1 MKPFQSYLALLCV
14 ALLCVGTLEPSFA
27 QNPPS
32 QPEALSKPE
41 DQTPRLDSQSPHWY
55 SPFVHSYDPKILPP
69 ITISNSSR
77 IDSLLRGGN
86 LYLSLQDAV
95 ALALENNID
104 IEVQRYG
111 FLIAD
116 ENVKLAQAG
125 GLPSTSP
132 VTPEPVAAS
141 VTSAGAPGGG
151 AGLTT
156 FGGGNTV
163 SVAGGIN
170 PLLAAGSAIPFYDP
184 QIIGTLQWGHT
195 TTPEQNTITSG
206 TTSLTSQN
214 SIYNVGVTQGFSSG
228 AAATVSYNNL
238 VQDQNS
244 VRNLLNPYTT
254 ASVGLTVTQP
264 LLQGFGLALNRR
276 NIRIARNFLKV
287 NDYVF
292 AQQVISTV
300 ANVVQLYWNLVSYI
314 ENVEVEQQSLVYSNK
329 LLEDNKKQVEIGT
342 LAPVEVT
349 RANAELSS
357 DEQNLLI
364 GQTTVRQQEVL
375 LKNAIS
381 RNGIASPE
389 IAEAHVVP
397 TDRIRVPEVEP
408 VRPMQDLISEAL
420 DKRPDLAETRIQLEN
435 TRIGMIGIRD
445 AMRPT
450 LNMIGTLSNNALTG
464 QTNPLLPTTS
474 GVTTTTTAAP
484 PVLLGGYGNIL
495 AQLAGRNFPNYTAG
509 FQLDIP
515 LRNRAAQANMAIAQ
529 LQMRQNEL
537 EVQKSVNQIRQDV
550 SNALIAIDQAR
561 ARYDAAEKAV
571 VLEQQLLDAEQKKYA
586 LGTSTPFNVISVQRD
601 LANTQLSDVQAL
613 TAYGLAKVQLD
624 QSLGTVLESNRIEME
639 EAKTG
644 KVSRPPSPIPDLNRT
659 GNLNNGGEAHRPPGA
674 ASKE

>member
-1 MKPFQSYLALLCV
+1 MKPFQSHLALFC
-14 ALLCVGTLEPSFA
+14 ALSLALEPSFA
-27 QNPPS
+27 Q
-32 QPEALSKPE
+32 QPLSRSE
-41 DQTPRLDSQSPHWY
+41 DQTPRLDSASPHWY
-55 SPFVHSYDPKILPP
+55 SPFVHNYDPKIVPP
-69 ITISNSSR
+69 ITVSNSSR
-77 IDSLLRGGN
+77 FASLLRGGN
-86 LYLSLQDAV
+86 LYLSLQDAI

-125 GLPSTSP
+125 GTPGSSP
-132 VTPEPVAAS
+132 VSPEAVAVPA
-141 VTSAGAPGGG
+141 TSAGAPGGG

-156 FGGGNTV
+156 FGGGNIV
-163 SVAGGIN
+163 SNAGGVL
-170 PLLAAGSAIPFYDP
+170 PLLALGTPIPFYDP
-184 QIIGTLQWGHT
+184 QVFGTLQWGHI

-206 TTSLTSQN
+206 TTSLVTQSN
-214 SIYNVGVTQGFSSG
+214 TYNFGITQGFSSG
-228 AAATVSYNNL
+228 ATATLSYNNL
-238 VQDQNS
+238 VENQNAI
-244 VRNLLNPYTT
+244 RNLLNPFTT

-276 NIRIARNFLKV
+276 NIRIAKNFVRV

-292 AQQVISTV
+292 EQQVISTV
-300 ANVVQLYWNLVSYI
+300 ANVIQLYWNLVSYV
-314 ENVEVEQQSLVYSNK
+314 ENVEVVQQSLVYSNK

-349 RANAELSS
+349 RANAELAS

-364 GQTTVRQQEVL
+364 AQTTVRQQEVL

-420 DKRPDLAETRIQLEN
+420 DKRPDLAETRILLEN
-435 TRIGMIGIRD
+435 SKIGMIGIRD
-445 AMRPT
+445 VMRPT
-450 LNMIGTLSNNALTG
+450 LNLIGTLQNNALTG
-464 QTNPLLPTTS
+464 TSNPLLSSPS
-474 GVTTTTTAAP
+474 NGVAGTTAAAP
-484 PVLLGGYGNIL
+484 PFLLGGYGNIL

-509 FQLDIP
+509 VQLDIP

-529 LQMRQNEL
+529 LQLRQSEL
-537 EVQKSVNQIRQDV
+537 EVQKSGNQIRQDV
-550 SNALIAIDQAR
+550 NNALIAIDQAR

-601 LANTQLSDVQAL
+601 LANAQLSDVQAL

-624 QSLGTVLESNRIEME
+624 QALGTVLESNRIEME

-659 GNLNNGGEAHRPPGA
+659 GNLNNGGGGGPAENRRP
-674 ASKE
+674 

>member
-14 ALLCVGTLEPSFA
+14 ALAVEPSFA
-27 QNPPS
+27 Q
-32 QPEALSKPE
+32 QPLSKSE
-41 DQTPRLDSQSPHWY
+41 DQTPRLDNQSPHWY
-55 SPFVHSYDPKILPP
+55 SPFVHNYDPKILPP
-69 ITISNSSR
+69 ITVSNSSR

-116 ENVKLAQAG
+116 ENIKLAQAG
-125 GLPSTSP
+125 GTPTTSP

-195 TTPEQNTITSG
+195 ATPEQNTIVTG
-206 TTSLTSQN
+206 TTSLVTQS
-214 SIYNVGVTQGFSSG
+214 STYNVGVTEGFSSG
-228 AAATVSYNNL
+228 ATATVSYNNL
-238 VQDQNS
+238 VQNENS
-244 VRNLLNPYTT
+244 LRNLINPFTT

-276 NIRIARNFLKV
+276 NIRIARNFVRV

-300 ANVVQLYWNLVSYI
+300 ANVIQLYWNLVSYV
-314 ENVEVEQQSLVYSNK
+314 ENVEVVQQSLVYSNK

-349 RANAELSS
+349 RANAELAS

-364 GQTTVRQQEVL
+364 AQTTVRQQEVL

-389 IAEAHVVP
+389 IAEAHVIP

-420 DKRPDLAETRIQLEN
+420 DKRPDLAETQIQLEN
-435 TRIGMIGIRD
+435 TKIGIIGIRD

-450 LNMIGTLSNNALTG
+450 LNLIGNLSNNALSG
-464 QTNPLLPTTS
+464 ANNPALSTTS
-474 GVTTTTTAAP
+474 GVTTAP

-495 AQLAGRNFPNYTAG
+495 GQLAGRNFPNYTAG

-550 SNALIAIDQAR
+550 NNALIAIDQAR

-601 LANTQLSDVQAL
+601 LANAQLSDVQAL

-624 QSLGTVLESNRIEME
+624 QALGTVLESNRIEME

-659 GNLNNGGEAHRPPGA
+659 GNLNNGGGGPADNRRP
-674 ASKE
+674 

>member
-1 MKPFQSYLALLCV
+1 LKTMKPFQPYLALLCV
-14 ALLCVGTLEPSFA
+14 ALAVEPSFA
-27 QNPPS
+27 Q
-32 QPEALSKPE
+32 QPLSKSE
-41 DQTPRLDSQSPHWY
+41 DQTPRLDNQSPHWY
-55 SPFVHSYDPKILPP
+55 SPFVHNYDPKILPP
-69 ITISNSSR
+69 ITVSNSSR

-116 ENVKLAQAG
+116 ENIKLAQAG
-125 GLPSTSP
+125 GTPTTSP

-195 TTPEQNTITSG
+195 ATPEQNTIVTG
-206 TTSLTSQN
+206 TTSLVTQS
-214 SIYNVGVTQGFSSG
+214 STYNVGVTEGFSSG
-228 AAATVSYNNL
+228 ATATVSYNNL
-238 VQDQNS
+238 VQNENS
-244 VRNLLNPYTT
+244 LRNLINPFTT

-276 NIRIARNFLKV
+276 NIRIARNFVRV

-300 ANVVQLYWNLVSYI
+300 ANVIQLYWNLVSYV
-314 ENVEVEQQSLVYSNK
+314 ENVEVVQQSLVYSNK

-349 RANAELSS
+349 RANAELAS

-364 GQTTVRQQEVL
+364 AQTTVRQQEVL

-389 IAEAHVVP
+389 IAEAHVIP

-420 DKRPDLAETRIQLEN
+420 DKRPDLAETQIQLEN
-435 TRIGMIGIRD
+435 TKIGIIGIRD

-450 LNMIGTLSNNALTG
+450 LNLIGNLSNNALSG
-464 QTNPLLPTTS
+464 ANNPALSTTS
-474 GVTTTTTAAP
+474 GVTTAP

-495 AQLAGRNFPNYTAG
+495 GQLAGRNFPNYTAG

-550 SNALIAIDQAR
+550 NNALIAIDQAR

-601 LANTQLSDVQAL
+601 LANAQLSDVQAL

-624 QSLGTVLESNRIEME
+624 QALGTVLESNRIEME

-659 GNLNNGGEAHRPPGA
+659 GNLNNGGGGPADNRRP
-674 ASKE
+674 

>member
-1 MKPFQSYLALLCV
+1 MKPFQSHIALFCALSLAL
-14 ALLCVGTLEPSFA
+14 EPGFG
-27 QNPPS
+27 Q
-32 QPEALSKPE
+32 QPLSKPE

-55 SPFVHSYDPKILPP
+55 SPFVRSYDPKIVPP
-69 ITISNSSR
+69 ITVSNSSR
-77 IDSLLRGGN
+77 FASLLRGGN

-125 GLPSTSP
+125 GTLTSSP
-132 VTPEPVAAS
+132 VSPEPVAATA
-141 VTSAGAPGGG
+141 TSAGAPGGG

-163 SVAGGIN
+163 SVAGGVN

-214 SIYNVGVTQGFSSG
+214 STYNVGVTQGFSSG
-228 AAATVSYNNL
+228 ATATVSYNNL

-276 NIRIARNFLKV
+276 NIRIARNFMRV

-292 AQQVISTV
+292 AEQVISTV
-300 ANVVQLYWNLVSYI
+300 ANVIQLYWNLVSYV
-314 ENVEVEQQSLVYSNK
+314 ENVEVVQQSLVYSNK

-349 RANAELSS
+349 RANAELAS

-364 GQTTVRQQEVL
+364 AQTTVRQQEVL
-375 LKNAIS
+375 LKNVIS

-389 IAEAHVVP
+389 IAEAHVIP

-420 DKRPDLAETRIQLEN
+420 DKRPDLAETRIQSEN
-435 TRIGMIGIRD
+435 VKIGMIGIRD

-450 LNMIGTLSNNALTG
+450 LNLIGTLSNNALTG
-464 QTNPLLPTTS
+464 AINPLQSTTS
-474 GVTTTTTAAP
+474 GVITAP

-495 AQLAGRNFPNYTAG
+495 SQLAGRNFPNYTAG

-529 LQMRQNEL
+529 LQMRQSEL

-550 SNALIAIDQAR
+550 NNALIAIDQAR

-601 LANTQLSDVQAL
+601 LANAQLSDVQAL

-624 QSLGTVLESNRIEME
+624 QALGTVLESNRIEME

-644 KVSRPPSPIPDLNRT
+644 KVSRPPNPIPDLNRT
-659 GNLNNGGEAHRPPGA
+659 GNPNNGGGGPAENRRP
-674 ASKE
+674 

>member
-1 MKPFQSYLALLCV
+1 MKPFQSSFALLCV
-14 ALLCVGTLEPSFA
+14 ALALEPSFA
-27 QNPPS
+27 QNPLS
-32 QPEALSKPE
+32 RPEALSKPE
-41 DQTPRLDSQSPHWY
+41 DQTPRLDSESPHWY
-55 SPFVHSYDPKILPP
+55 SPFVHSYDPKVVPP
-69 ITISNSSR
+69 ITITNSSR
-77 IDSLLRGGN
+77 IDQLLRGGN
-86 LYLSLQDAV
+86 LYLSLQDAI

-104 IEVQRYG
+104 IEVERYG

-116 ENVKLAQAG
+116 QNVKLAQAG
-125 GLPSTSP
+125 GTPSTTP
-132 VTPEPVAAS
+132 VTPFPVAPQA
-141 VTSAGAPGGG
+141 VSAGAPGGG

-163 SVAGGIN
+163 SVAGGTLG
-170 PLLAAGSAIPFYDP
+170 LLALGTSIPFYDP
-184 QIIGTLQWGHT
+184 QIVGTLQWGHSA
-195 TTPEQNTITSG
+195 TPEQNTIITG
-206 TTSLTSQN
+206 TTSLVTQS
-214 SIYNVGVTQGFSSG
+214 STYNVGVTEGFSSG
-228 AAATVSYNNL
+228 ATATLSFNNL
-238 VQDQNS
+238 VQNENS
-244 VRNLLNPYTT
+244 LRNLINPFTT

-264 LLQGFGLALNRR
+264 LLQGFGFALNRR
-276 NIRIARNFLKV
+276 NIRIARNFV
-287 NDYVF
+287 RANDYVF
-292 AQQVISTV
+292 EQQVISTV
-300 ANVVQLYWNLVSYI
+300 ANVIQLYWNLVSYI
-314 ENVEVEQQSLVYSNK
+314 ENVEVEQQSLIYSNK

-349 RANAELSS
+349 RANAELAS

-364 GQTTVRQQEVL
+364 AQTTVRQQEVL

-397 TDRIRVPEVEP
+397 TDRIRVPELEP

-420 DKRPDLAETRIQLEN
+420 DKRPDLAEIRILLDDA
-435 TRIGMIGIRD
+435 RIGMIGIRD

-450 LNMIGTLSNNALTG
+450 LNLIGNLSNNALSG
-464 QTNPLLPTTS
+464 ATNPLLSTTS
-474 GVTTTTTAAP
+474 GVTTSATP

-495 AQLAGRNFPNYTAG
+495 AQLAERNFPNYTAG

-529 LQMRQNEL
+529 LQLRQSEL

-550 SNALIAIDQAR
+550 NNALIAIDQAR
-561 ARYDAAEKAV
+561 ARYDAAEKSV

-601 LANTQLSDVQAL
+601 LANAQLSDVQAL

-624 QSLGTVLESNRIEME
+624 QALGTVLESNRIEME

-659 GNLNNGGEAHRPPGA
+659 GNPNNGGGGGAVGNRRP
-674 ASKE
+674 